1 MEPSL
6 SPLPSISSHST
17 TSPLLQMVK
26 TWVANDQEI
35 RLLQKQQ
42 AVKRNENKLITAQL
56 VEVMKQNEIDCFD
69 IKNGKIV
76 YRKRNIKKPISKTE
90 LLRLLTTYFQGD
102 DNKAN
107 DVNQY
112 ILENREV
119 VVKETIQMIN
129 VKET

>member
-1 MEPSL
+1 MEP

-42 AVKRNENKLITAQL
+42 AVKRNENKLITTQL

-69 IKNGKIV
+69 IKNGIIV

-119 VVKETIQMIN
+119 VVKETIQMMN

>member
-35 RLLQKQQ
+35 KLLQKQQ
-42 AVKRNENKLITAQL
+42 ATKRNENKLITAQL

-119 VVKETIQMIN
+119 VVKETIQMMN